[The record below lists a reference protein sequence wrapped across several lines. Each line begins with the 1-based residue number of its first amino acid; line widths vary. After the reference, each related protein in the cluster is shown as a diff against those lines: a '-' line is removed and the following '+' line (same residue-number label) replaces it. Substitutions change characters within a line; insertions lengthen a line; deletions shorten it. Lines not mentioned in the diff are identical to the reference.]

1 MTDGL
6 GCAGPHCGHDGNER
20 HCEDC
25 APDEPCPPCGH
36 WARVR
41 VWCCDAKQTD
51 RHARQSG
58 KLRAG
63 VPPVHQEPGAGVGN
77 EDEQEPRQ
85 QKLQRADDDR
95 DRLESSRDRSP
106 SSVQRVAAQ
115 PRRLGG
121 AGCSAGLQGLTS
133 GRRRRH
139 PYSPIARPPLGVG
152 NCKHQDTSL
161 QFEVHDAERESMEH
175 EPLLPATWR
184 THRDG
189 ASATESTARSS
200 SASNPSAAA
209 ELRSAYHWRAAAASA
224 IASG

>member
-85 QKLQRADDDR
+85 QKLQRADDER

-121 AGCSAGLQGLTS
+121 AGCSAGSQGRVT
-133 GRRRRH
+133 GPHVRAA
-139 PYSPIARPPLGVG
+139 P
-152 NCKHQDTSL
+152 Q
-161 QFEVHDAERESMEH
+161 
-175 EPLLPATWR
+175 
-184 THRDG
+184 
-189 ASATESTARSS
+189 ASVLANSQ
-200 SASNPSAAA
+200 AAA
-209 ELRSAYHWRAAAASA
+209 WRGRLQAPRHLRSIRSTRR
-224 IASG
+224 